1 MKKLFYIFLLAG
13 MSSMLNPAFAQS
25 TSVTPKK
32 EAAKKPIKK
41 TSKKAVVAKA
51 APVAAGAAASTAA
64 NSEDDDEDLGEAN
77 IEGSTVTHFNCEL
90 GNKITTY
97 NNASDDKHM
106 AIRWKDKVQR
116 LRRVGTSTGANRFE
130 NRKAGLVWIN
140 IPTKAM
146 LLDSRKGQQLANECR
161 DPEQTK
167 AFAAKTKS

>member
-1 MKKLFYIFLLAG
+1 MKKLLYVLLLAG
-13 MSSMLNPAFAQS
+13 MSSMINPVFAQS
-25 TSVTPKK
+25 TNAAPKK
-32 EAAKKPIKK
+32 EAAKKPVKKASKK
-41 TSKKAVVAKA
+41 TVEEKA
-51 APVAAGAAASTAA
+51 APVAAGAAGSAA
-64 NSEDDDEDLGEAN
+64 GSNDDDEDLGEAN
-77 IEGSTVTHFNCEL
+77 IEGSTVTNFNCEL

-97 NNASDDKHM
+97 SNVGDDKYM
-106 AIRWKDKVQR
+106 AIRWKDKVHR
-116 LRRVGTSTGANRFE
+116 LRRIGTSTGANRFE

>member
-1 MKKLFYIFLLAG
+1 MKKLLYILLLAG
-13 MSSMLNPAFAQS
+13 MSSMINPAFAQS
-25 TSVTPKK
+25 TNAAPKK
-32 EAAKKPIKK
+32 EAAKKTIKK
-41 TSKKAVVAKA
+41 TSKKVVEEKA
-51 APVAAGAAASTAA
+51 APVAAGAAGSAA
-64 NSEDDDEDLGEAN
+64 GSNDDDEDLGEAN
-77 IEGSTVTHFNCEL
+77 IEGSTVTNFNCEL

-97 NNASDDKHM
+97 SNVGDDKYM
-106 AIRWKDKVQR
+106 AIRWKDKVHR
-116 LRRVGTSTGANRFE
+116 LRRIGTSTGANRFE